1 MLLAKYCRERL
12 CMFRAFIIDD
22 NKYAVEATYHALCW
36 EELGVSQ
43 IEKIYTSNGLTQ
55 RILKE
60 KPHLVFIDIEM
71 HDVSGLDII
80 DECKAKG
87 SDALF
92 VIITGHDNFKY
103 AHAAV
108 NLGVVYYLL
117 KPIDPDDVAI
127 LTKKLKISMLGFI
140 NNDIS
145 AHLSTKD
152 SLDSYLSE
160 NLKDEN
166 YRFIICNLTDGQK
179 TLLQS
184 IISTYIFKTYQIG
197 KYKYLFIVK
206 NDDITTELLKELDI
220 LAKEQQ
226 IVISISDAFNKSVS
240 MYKHFNDT
248 NLLSYHHFLQQSGC
262 LLSASSPSPDT
273 AILKDIL
280 DGLFLAIDTNYL
292 QGIENV
298 LNSLPHLFSKQNY
311 TMTHV
316 VWFYNA
322 LIGRINIIHNT
333 FPFSQ
338 MDEEELKTNFQNFS
352 NLCAALL
359 SNIKETIAQDINPS
373 ENTSD
378 LWRKILD
385 YIENNYAKKIQA
397 KDVCADLYISQR
409 TLYNIAKANTGET
422 FFEYLTRFRIEKAK
436 HLLLA
441 SSMSIPEIADNIG
454 LRDHYY
460 FNKVFKKHTG
470 VTPYKYK
477 SVGSDK

>member
-1 MLLAKYCRERL
+1 ML
-12 CMFRAFIIDD
+12 RAFIIDD
-22 NKYAVEATYHALCW
+22 NKYAVEATYHAFSW
-36 EELGVSQ
+36 EELGVSH
-43 IEKIYTSNGLTQ
+43 IEKIYTPSGLTE

-60 KPHLVFIDIEM
+60 KPHIVFIDIEM

-80 DECKAKG
+80 AECKAAG
-87 SDALF
+87 SGALF

-108 NLGVVYYLL
+108 NLGVIYYLL
-117 KPIDPDDVAI
+117 KPIDSEDVAL
-127 LTKKLKISMLGFI
+127 LTKKLKKAVVSF
-140 NNDIS
+140 NDNDIS

-152 SLDSYLSE
+152 SLEAYLSQH
-160 NLKDEN
+160 LQGGK
-166 YRFIICNLTDGQK
+166 YRFLICNLREN
-179 TLLQS
+179 
-184 IISTYIFKTYQIG
+184 QIG
-197 KYKYLFIVK
+197 LLKNIIAPFTFITYKIGKDKYLFI
-206 NDDITTELLKELDI
+206 LKECGITYDVLNK
-220 LAKEQQ
+220 LSACAKEQQ
-226 IVISISDAFNKSVS
+226 IVLSISDVFDKETS

-248 NLLSYHHFLQQSGC
+248 NLLSYHYFLQQSGC
-262 LLSASSPSPDT
+262 LLSVAASSPDT
-273 AILKDIL
+273 TILKDVL
-280 DGLFLAIDTNYL
+280 DGLFHAIDARYL

-298 LNSLPHLFSKQNY
+298 LSSLPQLFCKQNY
-311 TMTHV
+311 TMSHV

-322 LIGRINIIHNT
+322 LIGRINIAFSS

-338 MDEEELKTNFQNFS
+338 MDEEELKTNFQSFS
-352 NLCAALL
+352 NLCFQLL
-359 SNIKETIAQDINPS
+359 TSIKEMIAQDVKPS

-378 LWRKILD
+378 LWKKILD
-385 YIENNYAKKIQA
+385 YIEKNYTKKIQA

-409 TLYNIAKANTGET
+409 TLYNISKANTGET

-477 SVGSDK
+477 SVGGNL